1 MTLTSQDGTWPL
13 RPVGASP
20 AGSIVASGKQN
31 LDERPQGSRARDVA
45 PGRGRRA
52 RRARAEL
59 EREVARL
66 ERRVAELEDQK
77 ADAERLAGIAAH
89 ELMEPLVMAEAY
101 AVLLQDRLGNRLDLE
116 ARDDLA
122 ALVRGAARMRLLV
135 ETLLHD
141 ARSADRPLRR
151 RSVDLERI
159 VHDCIGLLGPEI
171 ALRKARVTVPP
182 MPVVRGDAALLTGVI
197 QNLIVNALKYGPRK
211 GGEIRTEASWEG
223 SRWRI
228 GVASEGRTI
237 EPNERER
244 IFEPFERGR
253 KERRA
258 RGAGLGLAI
267 CRRIVE
273 RHGGE
278 IGVEPRPKGNLFYF
292 TLPADGARAP
302 AAAARASS

>member
-13 RPVGASP
+13 RPVGAP
-20 AGSIVASGKQN
+20 AAGSVVAPGKEI
-31 LDERPQGSRARDVA
+31 LDERSQGSRASDVA
-45 PGRGRRA
+45 PGRRRRV

-59 EREVARL
+59 EREVVRL

-77 ADAERLAGIAAH
+77 ATAEALAGVAAH

-101 AVLLQDRLGNRLDLE
+101 AVLLNERLGNRLDHE

-141 ARSADRPLRR
+141 ARSAARPLKRS
-151 RSVDLERI
+151 SVDLERI

-171 ALRKARVTVPP
+171 SLRRARITVLP

-197 QNLIVNALKYGPRK
+197 QNLLVNALKYGPRRD
-211 GGEIRTEASWEG
+211 GEICIEANWEG
-223 SRWRI
+223 SQWRI
-228 GVASEGRTI
+228 GVASMGRPI
-237 EPNERER
+237 EPHERER

-253 KERRA
+253 TERRA
-258 RGAGLGLAI
+258 RGTGLGLAI

-273 RHGGE
+273 RHGGK
-278 IGVEPRPKGNLFYF
+278 IGVQPRPQGNLFYF
-292 TLPADGARAP
+292 TLPADGAHAP
-302 AAAARASS
+302 AAARASG